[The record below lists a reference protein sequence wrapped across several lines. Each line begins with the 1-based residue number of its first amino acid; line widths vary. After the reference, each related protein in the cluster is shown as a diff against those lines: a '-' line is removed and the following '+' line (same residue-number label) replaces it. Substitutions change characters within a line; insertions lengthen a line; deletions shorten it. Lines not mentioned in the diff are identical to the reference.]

1 MGRLLRG
8 ALGPV
13 AAAFITFYFGYHAL
27 VGDSGAVSLLE
38 IERNYAHTKLE
49 LERAVAVRKRL
60 EMRTRQL
67 VHEPADADLYEEYVR
82 DILNVGR
89 PGEIVVPL
97 GD

>member
-38 IERNYAHTKLE
+38 IERNYDRTKQE
-49 LERAVAVRKRL
+49 LERVVAVRERL
-60 EMRTRQL
+60 ETRARQL
-67 VHEPADADLYEEYVR
+67 AHEPADADLYEEYVR
-82 DILNVGR
+82 SILNVGR
-89 PGEIVVPL
+89 PDEIVIPF
-97 GD
+97 DD